1 MLEVAL
7 ANIQDLLAEYQSV
20 AVPNVTA
27 PNVTAPNVTVP
38 DVTAPNVTAPNG
50 AVEMGVLCVEILLL
64 CDHPSN
70 CLSCFRSLTTAE
82 IKRRQVCAVSAKFND
97 VTCSTITQDRFLLNS
112 LLILPPLRHLKNT
125 FEHATRS
132 LVSYL

>member
-20 AVPNVTA
+20 AVPNVTVPNVTVPNVTA

-38 DVTAPNVTAPNG
+38 DVTAPNG

-70 CLSCFRSLTTAE
+70 CLSCFRSLTAAE
-82 IKRRQVCAVSAKFND
+82 IKRRQVC
-97 VTCSTITQDRFLLNS
+97 R
-112 LLILPPLRHLKNT
+112 LRKI
-125 FEHATRS
+125 
-132 LVSYL
+132 